1 MQPSQRQT
9 ITVDNR
15 VRVLVTS
22 PYDLLGV
29 ALKAR
34 FTYDNPA
41 YKTWKT
47 LHMGGPPSK
56 RIQTWGTT
64 HRGQVVS
71 VPRGGYARVLQALQ
85 ELGRVPHVRD
95 STVDDDQWCESS
107 LELGT
112 PLWPHQERLVDS
124 FYPLRAVGAPAPSG
138 PLFRNGL
145 WRAPQGSG
153 KTQAVLA
160 LACRLNSRTLI
171 VVSNSS
177 LFEQWVTRV
186 RRELGFEP
194 GIIRGPK
201 RTVRAITIAMAQT
214 LTKCATDYADSF
226 GFVVLDEAQLCPADT
241 MQQVFDP
248 LRARYRLGVTGD
260 ERRADGKEFLTYDTF
275 GPVTCE
281 VKRDQIEQSGEV
293 VDVEIRI
300 VPTEFRAPW
309 YVALGADD
317 PSDERQRVRAARDKV
332 HERARL
338 LEELSN
344 DEERNKLAVEIALQ
358 ASTWTDFSDGM
369 IVDRY
374 QQFILLSD
382 RREQCHRL
390 DALLAARGVPAG
402 LFIGGADYAQQFQVT
417 LAGMKTHELMAAVGT
432 YQAIGV
438 GFEASRELSIGVA
451 CMPCVF
457 NPKSRMQF
465 NQYRGR
471 FARSAPGKERGV
483 FYYLWDQHVYG
494 INPVRLLCKWNKSV
508 KVQTPAGWVEGKRFL
523 KDA

>member
-1 MQPSQRQT
+1 MQTSQGIIHAT
-9 ITVDNR
+9 SITVDNR
-15 VRVLVTS
+15 VHVEVWGPNDSLSVL
-22 PYDLLGV
+22 
-29 ALKAR
+29 LKER
-34 FTYDNPA
+34 FLYENPA

-47 LHMGGPPSK
+47 LRMGGPPSK
-56 RIQTWGTT
+56 RIQTWVTA

-95 STVDDDQWCESS
+95 GTVDDDQWCESS

-214 LTKCATDYADSF
+214 LTKCAPDYADSF

-344 DEERNKLAVEIALQ
+344 DEERNLLAVKTALQ
-358 ASTWTDFSDGM
+358 ASSAYNNLPPAM
-369 IVDRY
+369 A
-374 QQFILLSD
+374 QFILLSD

-390 DALLAARGVPAG
+390 DALLAARGVRAG

-417 LAGMKTHELMAAVGT
+417 LAGMKTHELLAAVGT

-465 NQYRGR
+465 DQYRGR